1 MPASR
6 RYRSVLGSFAGLAVA
21 AAGLTACDKPTPR
34 VTVQTGNTSTT
45 VSAQT
50 YCFDAN
56 PDHCRVTTSGTVGTL
71 SAVAGSSILVDVPRS
86 VADGY
91 WQVRSA
97 TQGTDGSFADIAADG
112 VRSPV
117 VHDRHSARVQV
128 PYASGQYF
136 LIVTEAAQGSNKAT
150 GSWVTR
156 VVITS

>member
-1 MPASR
+1 MPPSR
-6 RYRSVLGSFAGLAVA
+6 RYRSVLGSVAGLAVA
-21 AAGLTACDKPTPR
+21 STALPGCDKPTPR

-45 VSAQT
+45 VSAQS
-50 YCFDAN
+50 YGFDAN
-56 PDHCRVTTSGTVGTL
+56 PDHCRVTTS
-71 SAVAGSSILVDVPRS
+71 
-86 VADGY
+86 
-91 WQVRSA
+91 
-97 TQGTDGSFADIAADG
+97 GTDGSFADIAADG

-117 VHDRHSARVQV
+117 VHDRHSARVRV